1 MDVQAVA
8 FPGPQGAEPGRTLFL
23 RRLARR
29 TWRFFDDL
37 VGPDSNWLPPDNTQ
51 LALRIE
57 VAQRTSPTNIG
68 LWLTALLSARDF
80 GYITADDFC
89 RRCESTFETLGRME
103 RYEGH
108 LLNWYDTR
116 TLEPLSPRY
125 VSTVDSGN
133 LLAALWVLQQGCGD
147 ILRAPLIGPRAL
159 RGLNDTRDVL
169 EKACRDD
176 PSASVALHAVQRLLR
191 GTRGKTEG
199 RELIGHFRLASSPIL
214 KLQESQRWHV
224 TKNDE
229 RSYWSAH
236 LAAEFASWLETA
248 DRYLRW
254 METMASPPDAA
265 LRAAGLALGPGGGRE
280 LVALRRKALH
290 QVPSLASL
298 SREVPDPAGSPV
310 DKLMAA
316 LNDAASGKA
325 HPLNSEVSA
334 WIDQLKA
341 EYAHARQN
349 AAVTAARIEALI
361 DTAGKLAGAINMRF
375 LYDDSRRLFG
385 VGYAV
390 GGPREFSSHYDLLAS
405 ECRVASL
412 VSIAKGDVPVEH
424 WHALSRPYSRTS
436 AGQAL
441 LSWSGTMFEYLMPVL
456 FTRTYSNSMLESA
469 CHDAVQRQIEYGNQN
484 SIPWGISECAY
495 SAIDSH
501 QIYQYR
507 AFGVPAL
514 ALNPGLE
521 SQLVVAPYASAL
533 ALLVNPADAVRNL
546 ERLHALGLAGPMGLY
561 EAIDFTRE
569 NRRHGEPGVVIYAY
583 MAHHQ
588 GMTLAALNNVLH
600 REALQRRF
608 HSDLCI
614 RSVESVLFERNPIT
628 RLPKEEVKVR
638 LAPIRLAI
646 DEENAERTWTEETA
660 APRVHLHGNGSYA
673 LMTTNSGGGYSRWND
688 FDITRWRSDSTLD
701 PWGSFIYIR
710 DQRTSEIWSVTH
722 KPLTVRVGESAVRFA
737 ADRVEMRRRNS
748 GIETILEVTVAPED
762 DAEIRRIK
770 ITNRSLRSRNLEFTS
785 YVELAM
791 ASHGADKAHPA
802 FAKMFVQTECPE
814 TGVLLAHRRP
824 RSLEDPPIW
833 TGHVLVAAQQEAQD
847 GIQFETDRANFLGRG
862 NTPANPASLRTVL
875 SGSAGTVI
883 DPVFSLR
890 CRVSLDPRDR
900 HELTFVTVAAATRE
914 ELLAL
919 VRRVSASRVG
929 HPGF

>member
-1 MDVQAVA
+1 
-8 FPGPQGAEPGRTLFL
+8 
-23 RRLARR
+23 
-29 TWRFFDDL
+29 
-37 VGPDSNWLPPDNTQ
+37 
-51 LALRIE
+51 
-57 VAQRTSPTNIG
+57 
-68 LWLTALLSARDF
+68 
-80 GYITADDFC
+80 
-89 RRCESTFETLGRME
+89 
-103 RYEGH
+103 
-108 LLNWYDTR
+108 
-116 TLEPLSPRY
+116 
-125 VSTVDSGN
+125 
-133 LLAALWVLQQGCGD
+133 
-147 ILRAPLIGPRAL
+147 
-159 RGLNDTRDVL
+159 
-169 EKACRDD
+169 
-176 PSASVALHAVQRLLR
+176 
-191 GTRGKTEG
+191 
-199 RELIGHFRLASSPIL
+199 
-214 KLQESQRWHV
+214 
-224 TKNDE
+224 
-229 RSYWSAH
+229 
-236 LAAEFASWLETA
+236 
-248 DRYLRW
+248 
-254 METMASPPDAA
+254 
-265 LRAAGLALGPGGGRE
+265 
-280 LVALRRKALH
+280 
-290 QVPSLASL
+290 
-298 SREVPDPAGSPV
+298 
-310 DKLMAA
+310 MAA
-316 LNDAASGKA
+316 LEKIETAR
-325 HPLNSEVSA
+325 PVNSEVSA

-341 EYAHARQN
+341 DYAHARLN
-349 AAVTAARIEALI
+349 AAVTVARIEALI
-361 DTAGKLAGAINMRF
+361 DAAGKFAGAINMRF
-375 LYDDSRRLFG
+375 LYDEGRRLFG

-456 FTRTYSNSMLESA
+456 FTRAFSNSMLESA
-469 CHDAVQRQIEYGNQN
+469 CVDAVQRQIEYGNEH

-546 ERLHALGLAGPMGLY
+546 ERLHGLGLAGPMGLY

-569 NRRHGEPGVVIYAY
+569 NRRHGEPGVVIYTY

-600 REALQRRF
+600 RDVLQRRF

-614 RSVESVLFERNPIT
+614 RSVESVLFERNPVT
-628 RLPKEEVKVR
+628 RLPKEEVKIR
-638 LAPIRLAI
+638 LAPLRLAT
-646 DEENAERTWTEETA
+646 DEENADRTWTEETA
-660 APRVHLHGNGSYA
+660 APRVHLQGNGRYA

-710 DQRTSEIWSVTH
+710 DQRTNEIWSATH
-722 KPLTVRVGESAVRFA
+722 KPFAARVGESAVRFA
-737 ADRVEMRRRNS
+737 ADRVEMRRRNA
-748 GIETILEVTVAPED
+748 GIETILEVTVAPEG
-762 DAEIRRIK
+762 DAEIRRVK
-770 ITNRSLRSRNLEFTS
+770 IINRSLRSRNLEFTS
-785 YVELAM
+785 YVELSM

-814 TGVLLAHRRP
+814 NGVLIAHRRP
-824 RSLEDPPIW
+824 RSAEDPPIW
-833 TGHVLVAAQQEAQD
+833 TGHVLVGAQEEEAHS
-847 GIQFETDRANFLGRG
+847 GIQFETDRAKFLGRG
-862 NTPANPASLRTVL
+862 NTAANPVSLRTVL

-890 CRVSLDPRDR
+890 CRIGLDPRDR

-919 VRRVSASRVG
+919 VHKYQRPESVTRAFEMAWTRAQLEFRFLRIGPGAARIVFRSWPVSFSIPDRGCGPLWTGCCGTGLARPLCGLMESPAICLWWWSPSRTRG
-929 HPGF
+929 IFLWCAKCFSPMPTGG